1 MPMFVGLDWG
11 GLRHAVCVVDGSG
24 AVVDR
29 FEVGH
34 DRAGLDALLARL
46 GKQGAAAELPV
57 AIERPSGL
65 VVDRLVAAGHP
76 LVPVHPNLLN
86 ACRPR
91 YRAAGAKSD
100 PGDAFMLADILRTDG
115 HRLRPLAPQSDGIL
129 ALRALV
135 RGRDD
140 LVAQKVALTNQLR
153 SLLESFWPGA
163 AGIFADLASGIALAF
178 VQRYPTPDAAARLGP
193 KRLAKFL
200 ATHGY
205 SGRRSP
211 DELLDRLRAAPDG
224 LAADA
229 EADAKGE
236 LVRALAAQLDGLVA
250 AITRL
255 SCRIAHDVSEL
266 PEGRIVQSLPR
277 AGQVCAAQITAELG
291 PTPSLARWGPRGD
304 VRARFPTEAQLAAE
318 AGVAPVTKASGKSRG
333 VVCRFACN
341 KRLRAAVTT
350 FADNSRHAS
359 PWAAQIYQS
368 ARARGCS
375 HPHAIRILARAWIRV
390 LWRAWH
396 DRKPYDPAKH
406 QAALKVA

>member
-1 MPMFVGLDWG
+1 L
-11 GLRHAVCVVDGSG
+11 
-24 AVVDR
+24 
-29 FEVGH
+29 E
-34 DRAGLDALLARL
+34 
-46 GKQGAAAELPV
+46 
-57 AIERPSGL
+57 
-65 VVDRLVAAGHP
+65 
-76 LVPVHPNLLN
+76 
-86 ACRPR
+86 
-91 YRAAGAKSD
+91 
-100 PGDAFMLADILRTDG
+100 
-115 HRLRPLAPQSDGIL
+115 PQSDGIL

-163 AGIFADLASGIALAF
+163 TAIFADLASEIALAF

-205 SGRRSP
+205 SGRRSA
-211 DELLDRLRAAPDG
+211 DELLARLRAAPDG
-224 LAADA
+224 RAGGG

-236 LVRALAAQLDGLVA
+236 LVHALAAQLDGLVA

-255 SCRIAHDVSEL
+255 SSRIAHDVSEL
-266 PEGRIVQSLPR
+266 PEGRIVQSFPR
-277 AGQVCAAQITAELG
+277 AGQVCAAQITAEL
-291 PTPSLARWGPRGD
+291 GD

-341 KRLRAAVTT
+341 KRLRVAVTT

-359 PWAAQIYQS
+359 PWAARIYQS
-368 ARARGCS
+368 ARKRGCS
-375 HPHAIRILARAWIRV
+375 HPHAIRVLARAWIRI

-396 DRKPYDPAKH
+396 DGKPYDPARH
-406 QAALKVA
+406 HAALQLA

>member
-11 GLRHAVCVVDGSG
+11 SLRHAVCVVDGSG

-29 FEVGH
+29 FEVAH

-46 GKQGAAAELPV
+46 HRHGAAAELAV
-57 AIERPSGL
+57 AIERPLGL

-76 LVPVHPNLLN
+76 LVPVHPNLFK

-115 HRLRPLAPQSDGIL
+115 HRLRPLEPQSDGIL

-140 LVAQKVALTNQLR
+140 PVAQKVALTNQLR

-163 AGIFADLASGIALAF
+163 AAIFADLASPIALAF

-193 KRLAKFL
+193 EHLAKFL
-200 ATHGY
+200 ATHRY

-211 DELLDRLRAAPDG
+211 DELLARLRAAPDG
-224 LAADA
+224 RAGGG

-236 LVRALAAQLDGLVA
+236 LVHALAAQLDGLVA

-255 SCRIAHDVSEL
+255 SSRIANDVSEL
-266 PEGRIVQSLPR
+266 PEGRIVQSFPR
-277 AGQVCAAQITAELG
+277 AGQVCAAQLTAEL
-291 PTPSLARWGPRGD
+291 GD

-318 AGVAPVTKASGKSRG
+318 LGKTGVAPVTKASGKSRG

-359 PWAAQIYQS
+359 PWAARIYQS
-368 ARARGCS
+368 ARKRGCS
-375 HPHAIRILARAWIRV
+375 HPHAVRILARAWIRI

-396 DRKPYDPAKH
+396 DGKPYDPAKH

>member
-1 MPMFVGLDWG
+1 VPMFVGLDWG

-29 FEVGH
+29 FEVAH

-46 GKQGAAAELPV
+46 RRHGAAAELPV

-76 LVPVHPNLLN
+76 VVPVHPNLLK

-163 AGIFADLASGIALAF
+163 AAIFADLASGIALAF
-178 VQRYPTPDAAARLGP
+178 VQRYPTPDAAARLGS

-205 SGRRSP
+205 SGRRTPS
-211 DELLDRLRAAPDG
+211 ELLARLRAAPDG
-224 LAADA
+224 RAGGG

-236 LVRALAAQLDGLVA
+236 LVRAFAAQLDGLVA
-250 AITRL
+250 AITKL
-255 SCRIAHDVSEL
+255 SSRIAHEVREL
-266 PEGRIVQSLPR
+266 PEGRIVQSFPR
-277 AGQVCAAQITAELG
+277 AGQVCAAQITAEL
-291 PTPSLARWGPRGD
+291 GD

-341 KRLRAAVTT
+341 KRLRAAVTG

-359 PWAAQIYQS
+359 PWAARIYQS

-390 LWRAWH
+390 LWRAWR
-396 DRKPYDPAKH
+396 DRKPYDPARH
-406 QAALKVA
+406 QAALQLA

>member
-11 GLRHAVCVVDGSG
+11 GLRHAVCVVDGNG

-29 FEVGH
+29 FEVAH
-34 DRAGLDALLARL
+34 DRAGLDTLLARL
-46 GKQGAAAELPV
+46 HRHGAAAELAV

-76 LVPVHPNLLN
+76 LVPVHPNLLK

-115 HRLRPLAPQSDGIL
+115 HRLRPLEPQSDGIL

-163 AGIFADLASGIALAF
+163 AAIFADLASPIALAF

-193 KRLAKFL
+193 EHLAKFL
-200 ATHGY
+200 ATHRY

-211 DELLDRLRAAPDG
+211 DELLARLRAAPDG
-224 LAADA
+224 RAGGG

-236 LVRALAAQLDGLVA
+236 LVHALAAQLDGLVA

-255 SCRIAHDVSEL
+255 SSRIANDVSEL
-266 PEGRIVQSLPR
+266 PEGRIVQSFPR
-277 AGQVCAAQITAELG
+277 AGQVCAAQLTAEL
-291 PTPSLARWGPRGD
+291 GD

-359 PWAAQIYQS
+359 PWAARIYQS
-368 ARARGCS
+368 ARKRGCS
-375 HPHAIRILARAWIRV
+375 HPHAVRILARAWIRI

-396 DRKPYDPAKH
+396 DGKPYDPAKH

>member
-11 GLRHAVCVVDGSG
+11 GLRHAVCVVDGNG

-29 FEVGH
+29 FEVAH
-34 DRAGLDALLARL
+34 DRAGLDTLLARL
-46 GKQGAAAELPV
+46 HRHGAAAELAV

-76 LVPVHPNLLN
+76 LVPVHPNLLK

-115 HRLRPLAPQSDGIL
+115 HRLRPLEPQSDGIL

-163 AGIFADLASGIALAF
+163 AAIFADLASPIALAF

-193 KRLAKFL
+193 ERLAKFL
-200 ATHGY
+200 ATHRY

-211 DELLDRLRAAPDG
+211 DELLARLRAAPDG
-224 LAADA
+224 RAGGG

-236 LVRALAAQLDGLVA
+236 LVHALAAQLDGLVA

-255 SCRIAHDVSEL
+255 SSRIANDVSEL
-266 PEGRIVQSLPR
+266 PEGRIVQSFPR
-277 AGQVCAAQITAELG
+277 AGQVCAAQLTAEL
-291 PTPSLARWGPRGD
+291 GD

-359 PWAAQIYQS
+359 PWAARIYQS
-368 ARARGCS
+368 ARKRGCS
-375 HPHAIRILARAWIRV
+375 HPHAVRILARAWIRI

-396 DRKPYDPAKH
+396 DGKPYDPAKH